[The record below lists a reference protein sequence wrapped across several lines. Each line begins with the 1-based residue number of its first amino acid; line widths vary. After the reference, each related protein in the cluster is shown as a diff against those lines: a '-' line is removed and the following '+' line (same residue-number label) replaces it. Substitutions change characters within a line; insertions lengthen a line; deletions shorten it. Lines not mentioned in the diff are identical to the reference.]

1 MSRSVHFTFDIAQ
14 NVSVGVFYQ
23 EALKRDLPRL
33 LTDGWPTTAKLD
45 ESAAIWWSVEPHG
58 TTALLEP
65 SAGSLASVH
74 VGFGNVF
81 VQVAASDIESAR
93 LGMEEVRK
101 LLPRAEQDREGR
113 VPVTFWSYSPHGPM
127 PMGRTLSVPE
137 WSEISPNYAP
147 ETRNPLTRLMEGD
160 LPWRGG
166 QLILWHGETG
176 TGKTTAL
183 RALAREWT
191 SWCEP
196 HYITDP
202 EKFFGDRSD
211 YMLSVILQNEMYFD
225 EEVGDGNE
233 SAIISTVHGGMWAVP
248 PHFAMIQSGQ
258 IGPSRAEPKWRLLIL
273 EDTGELLAAD
283 ARLQAGQ
290 GLSRFLNVVDGLIG
304 QGLRILVLVTT
315 NEELGAL
322 HPAIA
327 RPGRCA
333 ANVLFRRIP
342 PEQANEWLH
351 KRGDEKTVSEP
362 TTLAALYAIA
372 EGWDA
377 VAERQ
382 ALGFG

>member
-1 MSRSVHFTFDIAQ
+1 MSRRVHFTFDIAQ

-33 LTDGWPTTAKLD
+33 LTEGWPTTAKLD

-113 VPVTFWSYSPHGPM
+113 IPLTFWSYSPH
-127 PMGRTLSVPE
+127 
-137 WSEISPNYAP
+137 A
-147 ETRNPLTRLMEGD
+147 
-160 LPWRGG
+160 
-166 QLILWHGETG
+166 
-176 TGKTTAL
+176 
-183 RALAREWT
+183 
-191 SWCEP
+191 
-196 HYITDP
+196 
-202 EKFFGDRSD
+202 
-211 YMLSVILQNEMYFD
+211 
-225 EEVGDGNE
+225 
-233 SAIISTVHGGMWAVP
+233 
-248 PHFAMIQSGQ
+248 
-258 IGPSRAEPKWRLLIL
+258 
-273 EDTGELLAAD
+273 
-283 ARLQAGQ
+283 Q

-304 QGLRILVLVTT
+304 QGSRILVLVTT

-342 PEQANEWLH
+342 PEGRQMNGSTSAATRRPSRSRPLWRRSTPLR
-351 KRGDEKTVSEP
+351 KGGTPLPSVRRSGSASCG
-362 TTLAALYAIA
+362 AALP
-372 EGWDA
+372 
-377 VAERQ
+377 RP
-382 ALGFG
+382 